1 MALVTA
7 LNTLPTELVLYIREF
22 VDLNRFDK
30 TELSKRFTDKPTQ
43 WLDYENGLVLL
54 PSIPKGY
61 TDSQKAWIRTEFP
74 LYQAIAYICE
84 DCSGNIEP
92 FLKDCEYVR
101 HQSIKMIQNESQ
113 DELVLYDDYE
123 DKSLFRR
130 DQRLY
135 LESR

>member
-1 MALVTA
+1 MALVSV
-7 LNTLPTELVLYIREF
+7 LNSLPNELVLYIRDF

-30 TELSKRFTDKPTQ
+30 NEFSKRFTDKPTE
-43 WLDYENGLVLL
+43 WLDYETGLVLL

-74 LYQAIAYICE
+74 LYQAIAYICD

-92 FLKDCEYVR
+92 FLKKCDYVR
-101 HQSIKMIQNESQ
+101 HQTITMIQNESQ
-113 DELVLYDDYE
+113 DELVLYHDYDDNYI
-123 DKSLFRR
+123 FRR

-135 LESR
+135 LNSL